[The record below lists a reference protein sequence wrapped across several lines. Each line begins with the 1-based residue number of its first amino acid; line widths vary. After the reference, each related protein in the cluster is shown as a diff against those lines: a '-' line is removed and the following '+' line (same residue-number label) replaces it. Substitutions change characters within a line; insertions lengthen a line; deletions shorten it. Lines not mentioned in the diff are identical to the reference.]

1 MRGGAWGG
9 KETINMKT
17 NNQSFEMG
25 NDLLP
30 SPNRFE
36 IIQNLKCFGVS
47 GIILF
52 TSIILGSPCIF
63 LMALPAGS
71 REKLLL

>member
-1 MRGGAWGG
+1 MPGTIVDDGDMLVNISEGGAWGG

-36 IIQNLKCFGVS
+36 IIQNLK
-47 GIILF
+47 L
-52 TSIILGSPCIF
+52 
-63 LMALPAGS
+63 
-71 REKLLL
+71 